1 MKKLKITL
9 LPALLMVALIWNSEA
24 TAQSKKK
31 AAPKKATTK
40 HQSKSE
46 TGFTKTPGGL
56 RYKIVH
62 HGSGTHKPEQGD
74 HIEMNISYQVATNNG
89 KDSLVFDSRK
99 MSGDKPVPYQIVKPR
114 GAGDPVEV
122 FMLMVAGDSAVIRYP
137 VTGLKQMNQYQPWM
151 DTTGDVEYHVS
162 LISVKTDAEEKKEAF
177 EKAAKQKGIDDALL
191 QEYFK
196 AHGIKP
202 EKTASGLYYVI
213 TEKGQADKKVTGG
226 KKVNVNYTGMFMDG
240 KKFDSNVDSSFH
252 HTQPFQLEVGKGS
265 VIKGWDEGLQLLN
278 VGGKATLYIPSTL
291 AYVATERG
299 PIPAN
304 SILIFDVE
312 ILDLPDQDVVDD
324 KIIKEYIAKN
334 NIKATRTE
342 SGLYYV
348 ITQKGLGPNAKPG
361 KKVTMNYTGK
371 LLDGTTFDS
380 NVDPKFSHVAPFTFQ
395 LGSGQVIKGWDEG
408 VQLLNMG
415 EHATFIIPSGL
426 AYGPGGNHGIP
437 PNAVLLFDV
446 ELVSIDK

>member
-1 MKKLKITL
+1 
-9 LPALLMVALIWNSEA
+9 
-24 TAQSKKK
+24 
-31 AAPKKATTK
+31 
-40 HQSKSE
+40 
-46 TGFTKTPGGL
+46 
-56 RYKIVH
+56 
-62 HGSGTHKPEQGD
+62 
-74 HIEMNISYQVATNNG
+74 
-89 KDSLVFDSRK
+89 
-99 MSGDKPVPYQIVKPR
+99 
-114 GAGDPVEV
+114 
-122 FMLMVAGDSAVIRYP
+122 
-137 VTGLKQMNQYQPWM
+137 
-151 DTTGDVEYHVS
+151 
-162 LISVKTDAEEKKEAF
+162 
-177 EKAAKQKGIDDALL
+177 
-191 QEYFK
+191 
-196 AHGIKP
+196 
-202 EKTASGLYYVI
+202 
-213 TEKGQADKKVTGG
+213 
-226 KKVNVNYTGMFMDG
+226 MFMDG

-291 AYVATERG
+291 AYGATERG